1 MCYKCN
7 GPTRTST
14 HGVTNRSNVSVVGAM
29 ALLAGWLEAVV
40 EYSPD
45 GLGIVVDGSNNA
57 IKTVAHESAAMLAGI
72 RPGDLIV
79 AIDATKITDFEHE
92 PGPVEGTL
100 VITSEPQA
108 VMGAHAALDP
118 DRINHVFTLLR
129 EVDTKSIRLPGQPD
143 VMQQEAADEAPSPPP
158 PAVIDPTANPLEHYP
173 WATEITVPDATFGT
187 AGGVKTKYNL
197 PYGSAL
203 PPMQH
208 VQASHEATM
217 RKTMFSSK
225 GTPATIFR

>member
-1 MCYKCN
+1 M
-7 GPTRTST
+7 
-14 HGVTNRSNVSVVGAM
+14 SNVSVVGSGAM
-29 ALLAGWLEAVV
+29 LAGWLEAKV

-79 AIDATKITDFEHE
+79 AIDATKITEFDHQ

-100 VITSEPQA
+100 VITSEPQS
-108 VMGAHAALDP
+108 VMGAHAAVDP
-118 DRINHVFTLLR
+118 NLEAHVFTLLR
-129 EVDTKSIRLPGQPD
+129 EVDTKSIKLPGQPD
-143 VMQQEAADEAPSPPP
+143 LMQQEAEEVPSPPP
-158 PAVIDPTANPLEHYP
+158 PAVVDPTANPLEHYP
-173 WATEITVPDATFGT
+173 WATEITVPDATFGA
-187 AGGVKTKYNL
+187 AGAVKTKYNL
-197 PYGSAL
+197 PFGSML

-217 RKTMFSSK
+217 RKNMFSSK